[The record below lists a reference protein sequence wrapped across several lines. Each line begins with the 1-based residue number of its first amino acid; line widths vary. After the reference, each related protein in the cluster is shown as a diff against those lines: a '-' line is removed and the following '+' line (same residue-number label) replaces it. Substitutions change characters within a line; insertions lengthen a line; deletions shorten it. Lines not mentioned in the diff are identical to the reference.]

1 MFVRK
6 SYWWFVFVGAF
17 FVIDYLTYV
26 FQQQAVVPISVVSI
40 YNEYSVNHQA
50 LTPMLFGPF
59 ITITVSYLITTVLVK

>member
-1 MFVRK
+1 MFVRRK
-6 SYWWFVFVGAF
+6 YWWFVFLIAAAALDG
-17 FVIDYLTYV
+17 LTYW
-26 FQQQAVVPISVVSI
+26 FQRQAVVPISVVSI